1 MLIHGQFKIMSNLEY
16 ILKYINNT
24 FPEIHKELFS
34 DIKGSNYEKL
44 ITWHRNVL
52 QPRCQTLTEL
62 MLNPNSLKV
71 DKTKEVQRFEKL
83 LKNMDDM
90 LRDGKST
97 FLSGTESVSAIDVTL
112 HSEVSTVIFMYSTRE
127 KLNKLDYPY
136 LQPWMD
142 RMQGIQVIYESL

>member
-1 MLIHGQFKIMSNLEY
+1 
-16 ILKYINNT
+16 
-24 FPEIHKELFS
+24 
-34 DIKGSNYEKL
+34 
-44 ITWHRNVL
+44 
-52 QPRCQTLTEL
+52 
-62 MLNPNSLKV
+62 
-71 DKTKEVQRFEKL
+71 
-83 LKNMDDM
+83 MDDM

-112 HSEVSTVIFMYSTRE
+112 HSEISTIIFMYSTRE